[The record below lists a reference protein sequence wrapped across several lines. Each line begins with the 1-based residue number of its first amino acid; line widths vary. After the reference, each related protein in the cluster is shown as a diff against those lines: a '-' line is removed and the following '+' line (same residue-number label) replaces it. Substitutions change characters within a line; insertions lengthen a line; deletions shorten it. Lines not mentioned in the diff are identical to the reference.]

1 VSNNPS
7 GLTGL
12 QATLALARL
21 AVVRTVRG
29 KALWIAMA
37 LSLLPLV
44 VVGVQVGLGHTRET
58 MWQTA
63 FMLTLLTLPIIPPI
77 LIGPSMSDEIED
89 KTSAYL
95 WSRALPRWSI
105 IAGKLV
111 GLAPVAAAIS
121 VVALAI
127 AWFVIGG
134 PGAVDP
140 ATAARGF
147 AGAGFATLIA
157 STLVAAI
164 ATLVPRHAV
173 AVSVVYL
180 LFVDKIVGELP
191 IKLKFT
197 SIAFG
202 GRAIAGFT
210 EGEANSGA
218 LAGVATLVVIAALSL
233 FVATTRISRME

>member
-1 VSNNPS
+1 MSAGDA
-7 GLTGL
+7 GLSGL

-21 AVVRTVRG
+21 AVVRVVRG
-29 KALWIAMA
+29 KSLWIAAA

-44 VVGVQVGLGHTRET
+44 VVGVQVSLGHTRET

-77 LIGPSMSDEIED
+77 LIGPSLSDEIED

-105 IAGKLV
+105 VVGKLV
-111 GLAPVAAAIS
+111 GLAPICAAIS
-121 VVALAI
+121 VVSLAI
-127 AWFVIGG
+127 AWLVMGG
-134 PGAVDP
+134 PGSVP
-140 ATAARGF
+140 VGTAARGF
-147 AGAGFATLIA
+147 AGAGFAALIA
-157 STLVAAI
+157 STFVAAI

-180 LFVDKIVGELP
+180 LFVDKVVGELP
-191 IKLKFT
+191 IKLQYT

-202 GRAIAGFT
+202 GRAIAGFA
-210 EGEANSGA
+210 ERGDGGA
-218 LAGVATLVVIAALSL
+218 GAGVATLLAIAALSIA
-233 FVATTRISRME
+233 VSVTRIARME